1 MDDKSGE
8 MAAATSNNAPDNSDD
23 ELSEQEIRRFQ
34 DISHLSYPEAKS
46 ILIRHRANAS
56 RKRISDAHWERVKA
70 QKEAEGFDRETY
82 EYASQAGLIYRQDDR
97 DNRDTNTGHSKIWL
111 GDSADTSHWC
121 LGSLALISIQLYA
134 NTTLKM
140 QNIILPTLSGI
151 FSAAHSS
158 MLKSL

>member
-23 ELSEQEIRRFQ
+23 EISEQEIRRLQ

-46 ILIRHRANAS
+46 VLIRHRANAS

-111 GDSADTSHWC
+111 AT
-121 LGSLALISIQLYA
+121 LQILATGVSDRECTFFCHTA
-134 NTTLKM
+134 
-140 QNIILPTLSGI
+140 G
-151 FSAAHSS
+151 AAEE
-158 MLKSL
+158 K

>member
-23 ELSEQEIRRFQ
+23 EISEQEIRRLQ

-46 ILIRHRANAS
+46 VLIRHRANAS

-97 DNRDTNTGHSKIWL
+97 DSRDTDTG
-111 GDSADTSHWC
+111 
-121 LGSLALISIQLYA
+121 
-134 NTTLKM
+134 
-140 QNIILPTLSGI
+140 
-151 FSAAHSS
+151 
-158 MLKSL
+158 